1 MHGDSEAL
9 VIDPKRLDARERA
22 WVERQHQK
30 QLRAQGL
37 TSKYVRHQG
46 GREKARR
53 MKAQSR

>member
-9 VIDPKRLDARERA
+9 VIDPTRLDRLEQR
-22 WVERQHQK
+22 WVARQHQK

-46 GREKARR
+46 AREKARR